1 MLQKYHYRLDTW
13 QKLANIPICWHHR
26 AWPLKGD
33 ISVADP
39 PLTVIRRAQARIPTE
54 FGEFQL
60 LLYEDDRDHKEHLA
74 LVQGEV
80 IDRRDVLVRV
90 HSECFTGDVL
100 GSLRCDCG
108 EQFTL
113 ALRMIAEAG
122 AGVLL
127 YLRQEGRGIGLVKKM
142 QAYNLQDQGMDTV
155 DANLALGHQADERD
169 YDVAALILE
178 DLGVSTIRLL
188 TNNPHKIASLENL
201 GIEISERLP
210 LISRVTPEN
219 CSYLLAKAKRLN
231 HLLNPVEPTPGFSGD
246 QVLLFKLG
254 EIAIRGETCRR
265 ERKRPLVT
273 LTYAQSLD
281 GSIAARP
288 GHPLGISCAESQTF
302 THSLRSA
309 HDAILVGIGTVL
321 ADNPRLNVRLVD
333 GPNPQPILLDSR
345 LRFPS
350 YANLL
355 KNGNLPWVI
364 TTPTAEASRQ
374 ADLER
379 QGARV
384 IRLPQG
390 TCGGIDLTELLARL
404 GEMNIK
410 SLMVEGGAQVIS
422 SFITSQLVDQVIVT
436 VAPVLVGGLR
446 VLDSSLAPPLRNF
459 PRLSQVSFHQVG
471 KDLVLWGNPEWPVSN

>member
-1 MLQKYHYRLDTW
+1 M
-13 QKLANIPICWHHR
+13 
-26 AWPLKGD
+26 
-33 ISVADP
+33 ADP
-39 PLTVIRRAQARIPTE
+39 PLMVIRRAQARIPTE
-54 FGEFQL
+54 WGEFQL
-60 LLYEDDRDHKEHLA
+60 FLYEDDREHKEHLA

-80 IDRRDVLVRV
+80 AGARNVLVRV

-113 ALRMIAEAG
+113 AMRMIAEAG

-142 QAYNLQDQGMDTV
+142 EAYNLQDQGMDTV

-169 YDVAALILE
+169 YDIAALILE
-178 DLGVSTIRLL
+178 DLGLCTIRLL
-188 TNNPHKIASLENL
+188 TNNPHKIESLENL
-201 GIEISERLP
+201 GIEITERLP

-219 CSYLLAKAKRLN
+219 CEYLLTKARRMN
-231 HLLNPVEPTPGFSGD
+231 HLLTPEQPGPAFSND
-246 QVLLFKLG
+246 QILLFKLR
-254 EIAIRGETCRR
+254 EIATQGDTCRR
-265 ERKRPLVT
+265 EQQRPLVT

-288 GHPLGISCAESQTF
+288 GHPLGISCAASQAF
-302 THSLRSA
+302 THSLRAA

-321 ADNPRLNVRLVD
+321 ADNPRLNVRLVP
-333 GPNPQPILLDSR
+333 GRNPQPILLDSR

-355 KNGNLPWVI
+355 KDGNLPWVI

-374 ADLER
+374 ADLEK

-390 TCGGIDLTELLARL
+390 SCGGIDLTALLAKL
-404 GEMNIK
+404 GEMGIN
-410 SLMVEGGAQVIS
+410 SLMVEGGAQVIT

-446 VLDSSLAPPLRNF
+446 VLDSSLSLPLRNF
-459 PRLSQVSFHQVG
+459 PRLTQVTFHQVG
-471 KDLVLWGNPEWPVSN
+471 EDLVLWGIPDWPSSSRQEATGNLAGQAADR